1 MVLIAE
7 GASGRTFSQLESV
20 LHLPNN
26 LAEFRTGFENLQQL
40 LAVNTSALEVAL
52 NQILFSD
59 INRPL
64 VENYVNILQ
73 NDYRADHFLVNF
85 LAPDSAADAINNH
98 INFRTKGKI
107 TNIVTPD
114 ELTEIH
120 LVLASTVFFKGQW
133 KVCVYL

>member
-26 LAEFRTGFENLQQL
+26 LAEFRTGFANLQQL

-64 VENYVNILQ
+64 VENYVNILK

-85 LAPDSAADAINNH
+85 LASDSAADAINNH
-98 INFRTKGKI
+98 ISFRTKGKI
-107 TNIVTPD
+107 THIVTPD

-120 LVLASTVFFKGQW
+120 LVLASTIFFKGQW